1 MIHDVVEKDFIT
13 AEAAHVNPQLDDP
26 LLVLLFI
33 VDDTVW
39 AWTETTE
46 VNVIGLVNGI
56 VFSPSELESI

>member
-33 VDDTVW
+33 VDDTV
-39 AWTETTE
+39 
-46 VNVIGLVNGI
+46 
-56 VFSPSELESI
+56 